1 MYGVCTFRV
10 HADKL
15 VKEIDNHHESERAG
29 EGGGVLGT
37 FCRLRESLGKLQSEK
52 WREGGCWKY

>member
-29 EGGGVLGT
+29 EGGGPGNVLPFAGKFGKIT
-37 FCRLRESLGKLQSEK
+37 VREVA
-52 WREGGCWKY
+52 